1 MHKYLGVK
9 IYHSIND
16 FKKREN
22 TVVTTGTFDG
32 VHTGHRKIISRLTQL
47 AKKQKGESAVLTFF
61 PHPRMVLHPDDHGL
75 KLLNTLDERIE
86 LLGQLNIDHLIVH
99 TFTKEFSR
107 TTFLQFVRDIL
118 VNAVGTKT
126 LVIGYDHHFGRNRE
140 GTYKELAELAP
151 VYDFKLEK
159 IDEEIIHEITV
170 SSTKIR
176 AAIDL
181 GDIELANELLGY
193 EYMLSGKVVH
203 GDGIGKALGYPTAN
217 IKPAEN
223 YKMVP
228 ADGIYAV
235 RVRMENENY
244 SGMLYIGTRPTLN
257 MTERNIEVNIFNFD
271 KNIYD
276 KNITVTFCKRIR
288 DDIRF
293 SSKEELSRQLGND
306 KEEALKIL
314 AE

>member
-1 MHKYLGVK
+1 M
-9 IYHSIND
+9 
-16 FKKREN
+16 
-22 TVVTTGTFDG
+22 VTIGTFDG
-32 VHTGHRKIISRLTQL
+32 VHTGHRKIILRLAEL
-47 AKKQKGESAVLTFF
+47 GKKQKGQTVVLTFF

-75 KLLNTLDERIE
+75 KLLNTLNERIE
-86 LLGQLNIDHLIVH
+86 LLAQLNIDHLIVH

-107 TTFLQFVRDIL
+107 TTFLQFVRNIL
-118 VNAVGTKT
+118 VNVIGTKT

-140 GTYKELAELAP
+140 GTYKELNELAP

-176 AAIDL
+176 VAIDK

-193 EYMLSGKVVH
+193 EYMLSGKVIK
-203 GDGIGKALGYPTAN
+203 GDGIGRALGYPTAN
-217 IKPAEN
+217 IHPAED
-223 YKMVP
+223 YKLVP

-235 RVRMENENY
+235 RVRIENENY

-257 MTERNIEVNIFNFD
+257 KTERNIEVNIFNFD
-271 KNIYD
+271 KDIYD
-276 KNITVTFCKRIR
+276 KSITVTFRKRIR

-306 KEEALKIL
+306 KEVALKIL
-314 AE
+314 G

>member
-1 MHKYLGVK
+1 LHKYSGVK
-9 IYHSIND
+9 IYHSIRD
-16 FKKREN
+16 FEKKEN
-22 TVVTTGTFDG
+22 TVVTIGTFDG

-47 AKKQKGESAVLTFF
+47 AKKQKGESVVLTFF

-86 LLGQLNIDHLIVH
+86 LLSRHNIDHLIVH
-99 TFTKEFSR
+99 PFTKEFSR

-118 VNAVGTKT
+118 VNAVRTSV

-140 GTYKELAELAP
+140 GTYKELTELAP

-159 IDEEIIHEITV
+159 INEEIIHEITV

-176 AAIDL
+176 NAIDR
-181 GDIELANELLGY
+181 GDIELANELLDY
-193 EYMLSGKVVH
+193 EYMLSGKVVR
-203 GDGIGKALGYPTAN
+203 GDGIGKVLGYPTAN
-217 IKPAEN
+217 IRPAED
-223 YKMVP
+223 YKLVP

-235 RVRMENENY
+235 RVRVENANY
-244 SGMLYIGTRPTLN
+244 TGMLYIGTRPTLS
-257 MTERNIEVNIFNFD
+257 MTARNIEVNIFNFD

-306 KEEALKIL
+306 KAEALKIL

>member
-1 MHKYLGVK
+1 MQKYLRVK

-16 FKKREN
+16 FQKKEN
-22 TVVTTGTFDG
+22 AVVTIGTFDG
-32 VHTGHRKIISRLTQL
+32 VHTGHRKIISRLTEL
-47 AKKQKGESAVLTFF
+47 AEKQKGETVVLTFF

-86 LLGQLNIDHLIVH
+86 LLMQLNLDHLIVH

-107 TTFLQFVRDIL
+107 TTFLQFVRNIL
-118 VNAVGTKT
+118 VNIIGTKT

-140 GTYKELAELAP
+140 GTYKELSELAP

-176 AAIDL
+176 VAIDK
-181 GDIELANELLGY
+181 GDVELANELLGY
-193 EYMLSGKVVH
+193 EFMLSGIVVK

-217 IKPAEN
+217 IRPTAD
-223 YKMVP
+223 YKLVP

-235 RVRMENENY
+235 RVKVENEIY
-244 SGMLYIGTRPTLN
+244 SGMLYIGNRPTLN
-257 MTERNIEVNIFNFD
+257 KSERNIEVNIFNFD
-271 KNIYD
+271 KDIYD
-276 KNITVTFCKRIR
+276 KNITVTFRKRIR

-293 SSKEELSRQLGND
+293 SSTEELSRQLGND
-306 KEEALKIL
+306 KVEALKIL
-314 AE
+314 G

>member
-1 MHKYLGVK
+1 LHKYPGVK

-176 AAIDL
+176 AAIDR

-193 EYMLSGKVVH
+193 EYMLSGKVVR
-203 GDGIGKALGYPTAN
+203 GDGIGKVLGYPTAN

>member
-1 MHKYLGVK
+1 MQKYLRVK

-16 FKKREN
+16 FQKQEN
-22 TVVTTGTFDG
+22 AVVTIGTFDG
-32 VHTGHRKIISRLTQL
+32 VHTGHRKIIARLTQL
-47 AKKQKGESAVLTFF
+47 AKKQEGETVVLTFF

-75 KLLNTLDERIE
+75 KLLNTLEERTD
-86 LLGQLNIDHLIVH
+86 LLKQLDIDHLIVH

-107 TTFLQFVRDIL
+107 TTFIQFVRDIL
-118 VNAVGTKT
+118 VNVIGTKT

-176 AAIDL
+176 TAIEK
-181 GDIELANELLGY
+181 GNIELANELLGY
-193 EYMLSGKVVH
+193 EYMLSGKVIK

-217 IKPAEN
+217 IRPAED
-223 YKMVP
+223 YKLIP
-228 ADGIYAV
+228 GDGIYAV
-235 RVRMENENY
+235 RVKAGNENC
-244 SGMLYIGTRPTLN
+244 SGMLYIGNRPTLN
-257 MTERNIEVNIFNFD
+257 KTERNIEVNIFDFD
-271 KNIYD
+271 REIY
-276 KNITVTFCKRIR
+276 NERITVFFCKRIR

-306 KEEALKIL
+306 KAEALKIL

>member
-1 MHKYLGVK
+1 MK
-9 IYHSIND
+9 IYHSISD
-16 FKKREN
+16 FKKKEN
-22 TVVTTGTFDG
+22 TVVTIGTFDG

-47 AKKQKGESAVLTFF
+47 AKKQKGESVVLTFF

-86 LLGQLNIDHLIVH
+86 LLSKLNVDHLIVH
-99 TFTKEFSR
+99 PFTKEFSR
-107 TTFLQFVRDIL
+107 NTFLQFVRDIL

-140 GTYKELAELAP
+140 GTYKELTELAP

-159 IDEEIIHEITV
+159 INEEIIHEITV

-176 AAIDL
+176 TAIDH

-193 EYMLSGKVVH
+193 EYMLTGKVVR
-203 GDGIGKALGYPTAN
+203 GDGIGKTLGYPTAN
-217 IKPAEN
+217 IRPPED
-223 YKMVP
+223 YKLVP
-228 ADGIYAV
+228 ANGIYAV
-235 RVRMENENY
+235 RVKAENENY

-257 MTERNIEVNIFNFD
+257 MMQRNIEVNIFNFNKD
-271 KNIYD
+271 IYD

-306 KEEALKIL
+306 KAEALKIL